1 MVRRRSKALFQSPS
15 PGIGSQS
22 SPDGVMQESMAA
34 RDRAAVHRRGTTWG
48 TMLRVRCRRCGGVS
62 DQLDGA
68 VFMGFRP
75 RCTTC
80 GKARLV
86 SIEDL
91 VDTDPPGLEPGSPE
105 AWQSR
110 HQRIPALAGVC
121 ECGGEFSEDAPIRC
135 PECRSTDVSTDLVGF
150 AD

>member
-1 MVRRRSKALFQSPS
+1 M
-15 PGIGSQS
+15 
-22 SPDGVMQESMAA
+22 
-34 RDRAAVHRRGTTWG
+34 
-48 TMLRVRCRRCGGVS
+48 
-62 DQLDGA
+62 
-68 VFMGFRP
+68 FMGFRP
-75 RCTTC
+75 RCTRC

-91 VDTDPPGLEPGSPE
+91 VDTDPPGFEPSSPE
-105 AWQSR
+105 AWELR

-135 PECRSTDVSTDLVGF
+135 PECRSTDVSTDMVGF